1 MEGTAL
7 LRIDPRQDA
16 IVLGFYDE
24 AKKLLDYANARVI
37 MSLDDAKLAA
47 DDLSMIAKLKKAM
60 ESKRKDYLQPFQDH
74 VKEVNEI
81 YKTLMQPIETADMV
95 TRSKVLSFQ
104 REQAELKA
112 KQEEINRLRME
123 AATKE
128 AELNNGEIKESVN
141 IIDVVTVPTHVYA
154 DNGTLGTSKVWKFEV
169 EDLTKIPLEYLM
181 PDMVKI
187 GKVVRAGVKIP
198 GVKSWQESS
207 LRVKIGRAS
216 CRERV

>member
-1 MEGTAL
+1 MMEGTAL

-81 YKTLMQPIETADMV
+81 YKVLMQPIEIADMV

-169 EDLTKIPLEYLM
+169 EDLTKIPLEYLI

-207 LRVKIGRAS
+207 LRVNSK
-216 CRERV
+216 

>member
-1 MEGTAL
+1 MMEGTAL

-16 IVLGFYDE
+16 IVIGFYDE

-198 GVKSWQESS
+198 GVKSWQENS
-207 LRVKIGRAS
+207 LRVNSK
-216 CRERV
+216 

>member
-1 MEGTAL
+1 MMEGTAL

-81 YKTLMQPIETADMV
+81 
-95 TRSKVLSFQ
+95 
-104 REQAELKA
+104 
-112 KQEEINRLRME
+112 
-123 AATKE
+123 
-128 AELNNGEIKESVN
+128 
-141 IIDVVTVPTHVYA
+141 
-154 DNGTLGTSKVWKFEV
+154 
-169 EDLTKIPLEYLM
+169 
-181 PDMVKI
+181 
-187 GKVVRAGVKIP
+187 
-198 GVKSWQESS
+198 
-207 LRVKIGRAS
+207 
-216 CRERV
+216 

>member
-16 IVLGFYDE
+16 IVIGFYDE

-37 MSLDDAKLAA
+37 TSLDDAKLAT

-81 YKTLMQPIETADMV
+81 YKVLMQPIETADIV

-141 IIDVVTVPTHVYA
+141 IIDVVTVPTHVYT
-154 DNGTLGTSKVWKFEV
+154 DNSPLGTSKVWKLEV

-207 LRVKIGRAS
+207 LRVNSK
-216 CRERV
+216 

>member
-1 MEGTAL
+1 MMEGTAL

-16 IVLGFYDE
+16 IVIGFYDE

-37 MSLDDAKLAA
+37 TSLDDAKLAT

-141 IIDVVTVPTHVYA
+141 IIDVVTIPTHVYA
-154 DNGTLGTSKVWKFEV
+154 DNSTLGTSKVWKFEV
-169 EDLTKIPLEYLM
+169 EDLTKIPLEYLI

-198 GVKSWQESS
+198 GVKSWQENS
-207 LRVKIGRAS
+207 LRVNSK
-216 CRERV
+216 

>member
-1 MEGTAL
+1 MMEGTAL

-16 IVLGFYDE
+16 IVIGFYDE

-169 EDLTKIPLEYLM
+169 EDLTKIPLEYLI

-198 GVKSWQESS
+198 GVKSWQENS
-207 LRVKIGRAS
+207 LRVNSK
-216 CRERV
+216 

>member
-1 MEGTAL
+1 MMEGTAL

-16 IVLGFYDE
+16 IVIGFYDE

-37 MSLDDAKLAA
+37 TSLDDAKLAT

-169 EDLTKIPLEYLM
+169 EDLTKIPLEYLI

-198 GVKSWQESS
+198 GVKSWQENS
-207 LRVKIGRAS
+207 LRVNSK
-216 CRERV
+216 

>member
-1 MEGTAL
+1 MMEGTAL

-16 IVLGFYDE
+16 IVIGFYDE
-24 AKKLLDYANARVI
+24 AKKLRDYANARVI

-81 YKTLMQPIETADMV
+81 YKVLMQPIETADMV

-207 LRVKIGRAS
+207 LRVNSK
-216 CRERV
+216 

>member
-1 MEGTAL
+1 MMEGTAL

-16 IVLGFYDE
+16 IVIGFYDE

-37 MSLDDAKLAA
+37 TSLDDAKLAT

-81 YKTLMQPIETADMV
+81 YKVLMQPIETADMV

-198 GVKSWQESS
+198 GVKSWQENS
-207 LRVKIGRAS
+207 LRVNSK
-216 CRERV
+216 

>member
-1 MEGTAL
+1 MMEGTAL

-16 IVLGFYDE
+16 IVIGFYDE

-37 MSLDDAKLAA
+37 VSLDDAKLAA

-81 YKTLMQPIETADMV
+81 YKVLMQPIETADMV

-128 AELNNGEIKESVN
+128 AELNNGEIIESVN
-141 IIDVVTVPTHVYA
+141 IIDVVTIPTHVYA
-154 DNGTLGTSKVWKFEV
+154 DNSTLGTSKVWKFEV

-198 GVKSWQESS
+198 GVKSWQENS
-207 LRVKIGRAS
+207 LRVNSK
-216 CRERV
+216 

>member
-16 IVLGFYDE
+16 IVIGFYDE

-37 MSLDDAKLAA
+37 VSLDDAKLAA

-198 GVKSWQESS
+198 GVKSWQENS
-207 LRVKIGRAS
+207 LRVNSK
-216 CRERV
+216 

>member
-81 YKTLMQPIETADMV
+81 YKVLMQPIETADMV

-207 LRVKIGRAS
+207 LRVNSK
-216 CRERV
+216 

>member
-16 IVLGFYDE
+16 IVIGFYDE

-154 DNGTLGTSKVWKFEV
+154 DNSTLGTSKVWKFEV
-169 EDLTKIPLEYLM
+169 EDLTKIPLEYLI

-198 GVKSWQESS
+198 GVKSWQENS
-207 LRVKIGRAS
+207 LRVNSK
-216 CRERV
+216 

>member
-1 MEGTAL
+1 MMEGTAL

-169 EDLTKIPLEYLM
+169 EDLTKIPLEYLI

-198 GVKSWQESS
+198 GVKSWQENS
-207 LRVKIGRAS
+207 LRVNSK
-216 CRERV
+216 

>member
-1 MEGTAL
+1 MMEGTAL

-16 IVLGFYDE
+16 IVIGFYDE

-154 DNGTLGTSKVWKFEV
+154 DNSTLGTSKVWKFEV
-169 EDLTKIPLEYLM
+169 EDLTKIPLEYLI

-198 GVKSWQESS
+198 GVKSWQENS
-207 LRVKIGRAS
+207 LRVNSK
-216 CRERV
+216 

>member
-1 MEGTAL
+1 MMEGTAL

-16 IVLGFYDE
+16 IVIGFYDE

-37 MSLDDAKLAA
+37 VSLDDAKLAT

-169 EDLTKIPLEYLM
+169 EDLTKIPLEYLI

-198 GVKSWQESS
+198 GVKSWQENS
-207 LRVKIGRAS
+207 LRVNSK
-216 CRERV
+216 

>member
-1 MEGTAL
+1 MMEGTAL

-16 IVLGFYDE
+16 IVIGFYDE

-154 DNGTLGTSKVWKFEV
+154 DNSTLGTSKVWKFEV

-198 GVKSWQESS
+198 GVKSWQENS
-207 LRVKIGRAS
+207 LRVNSK
-216 CRERV
+216 

>member
-37 MSLDDAKLAA
+37 VSLDDAKLAA

-207 LRVKIGRAS
+207 LRVNSK
-216 CRERV
+216 